1 VFKFGQQPAGL
12 VMLFLVNLCVHTCLL
27 SLNKY
32 SFRNSV
38 AIYPWSCSVY
48 ILYNT
53 YLNRGITKHN
63 ITYYLHT
70 DDIKVRPSQAST

>member
-1 VFKFGQQPAGL
+1 VFRFGQQPAGL
-12 VMLFLVNLCVHTCLL
+12 VMPLNEPVFAYLLVELK
-27 SLNKY
+27 KY
-32 SFRNSV
+32 YFRNSV